1 MQPAA
6 GCMNAIIF
14 AVMNWYSVFVRSF
27 ADSNGDGIGD
37 LQGLIRKLDYLV
49 DLGIEGIW
57 LLPIHPAPSYHKYDV
72 MDYYGID
79 PEYGTLNDFKKLVI
93 EVHKRGL
100 LLIIDLVVNHTSE
113 LHPWFKRALM
123 SKRTVYRNYYVW
135 KDARYIPSDQQ
146 EQWHLPQSG
155 IRSEAY
161 YGLFWKGM
169 PDLNFD
175 NERVRR
181 NVIEIARYWLD
192 LGVDGFRIDA
202 AMHIFPPDRNEE
214 NILWWQEFRAALD
227 ATGKKHFTVGE
238 ITESC
243 AFIGP
248 YLNKGLHTC
257 FNFELAE
264 HIIQAVLYER
274 HDCLAGWYQAVQN
287 WYTSESGT
295 VRDAIFLSNH
305 DQTRIATRLK
315 GDSAKIKLAAT
326 ILCTFPGEIFI
337 YYGEELGMTGDKPDE
352 LIREPFLWSGSAG
365 DPSATHWVEAKYST
379 RKTISPLSQQH
390 DDIHSVFQH
399 YRQLLQFRKAH
410 PWLATATLSTIDCSE
425 SSVLIYTLSGEGR
438 QWLIMHNL
446 TGTPT
451 ELRKEENH
459 TRFTELFSHASHL
472 ISESGSFHLEPYGSL
487 VTEI

>member
-1 MQPAA
+1 
-6 GCMNAIIF
+6 MNAIIF